1 MKRRK
6 QKKKIIKSNLSK
18 IGIVLSFEQIFRR
31 RDLSKKERKRGEKI
45 DHRKWTIDDGIIK
58 NDRSTADSLK
68 RNMEKRSK
76 DFFPTLSLYLS
87 LSLCVCVIDR
97 SKCGLKILNTY
108 DEFYYEASLLC
119 TGRWRKSDGAVVSVV
134 RGGVRRVSWLCFF
147 SEPVRHPSRRSAG
160 H

>member
-18 IGIVLSFEQIFRR
+18 IGIVLSFESFEEEIFRR
-31 RDLSKKERKRGEKI
+31 KRERGEK
-45 DHRKWTIDDGIIK
+45 RSIIE
-58 NDRSTADSLK
+58 NGRSM
-68 RNMEKRSK
+68 MEWKMIEAQLILWSAIWK
-76 DFFPTLSLYLS
+76 SGPKIFFPPSLSIS